1 MTTDQIKKLHTIKE
15 LLSCS
20 NSDSLN
26 INQWERNFIESLKD
40 GYDLSE
46 KQVDK
51 LDKIYEKI

>member
-20 NSDSLN
+20 NSDKLPV
-26 INQWERNFIESLKD
+26 NQWERDFIESLKD
-40 GYDLSE
+40 YYDLSE
-46 KQVDK
+46 RQADK